1 MIHLV
6 QAAVPEISE
15 IKKHD
20 MGKEA
25 VMEAEIRAARE
36 RALVPLEI
44 RVKSFKEMLR
54 EKDVCSENYQIIVYE
69 NCNLS
74 YLF

>member
-1 MIHLV
+1 
-6 QAAVPEISE
+6 
-15 IKKHD
+15 

-54 EKDVCSENYQIIVYE
+54 EKDVS
-69 NCNLS
+69 
-74 YLF
+74 